1 MKQNTPPVLPRMP
14 RPATETKNMADLCL
28 TASNADGR
36 GARTAR
42 AYFTPKVSYR
52 AIKFIGPW
60 IVPLLAIA
68 AWGLV
73 LWLPLKVVG
82 VV

>member
-1 MKQNTPPVLPRMP
+1 MKHISPPAISPFPL
-14 RPATETKNMADLCL
+14 
-28 TASNADGR
+28 
-36 GARTAR
+36 
-42 AYFTPKVSYR
+42 R